1 MQVGAHAKKKGMVA
15 DWKLRVGENKATF
28 GPCFFTKQNLIHGNE

>member
-28 GPCFFTKQNLIHGNE
+28 GPCFFIYKTKSNPW